1 MKSIVKKDF
10 YFDLPEE
17 RIAKFPLS
25 KRDESKL
32 LVFQNG
38 EIQQD
43 SFKQIAEYIDSNTLL
58 VMNNAKVI
66 PARLYFNRDSGALI
80 EVLLL
85 EPILPGN
92 YEEIFNA
99 TGRVQWKCII
109 GNSKKWKDGEL
120 IHLTNHPELL
130 TAKLISRDQRIVELT
145 WSCAENFS
153 DLLDKIGELP
163 LPPYLNRSTEDA
175 DYQTYQT
182 VFAKKAGSVAAPT
195 AGLHFTDEVFD
206 LLYEKNIQ
214 TAEVTLHV
222 GAGTFLPVKAEN
234 VLDHEMHLEY
244 FEIELGALE
253 QLLASEKR
261 VAVGTTT
268 LRVLESLYWIGI
280 QIGNNNTN
288 FHVQK
293 LEPYEVEAHLSY
305 DDALQL
311 IAEYMVYNGL
321 TRLQASTE
329 ILILPHYTPRSI
341 NALITN
347 FHLPESTLLMLIAS
361 IVCDEWKQIYKYA
374 LENDFRFLSYGDSS
388 LLFVE

>member
-120 IHLTNHPELL
+120 IHLANHPELL

-153 DLLDKIGELP
+153 DLLDKIG
-163 LPPYLNRSTEDA
+163 
-175 DYQTYQT
+175 
-182 VFAKKAGSVAAPT
+182 
-195 AGLHFTDEVFD
+195 
-206 LLYEKNIQ
+206 
-214 TAEVTLHV
+214 
-222 GAGTFLPVKAEN
+222 
-234 VLDHEMHLEY
+234 
-244 FEIELGALE
+244 
-253 QLLASEKR
+253 
-261 VAVGTTT
+261 
-268 LRVLESLYWIGI
+268 
-280 QIGNNNTN
+280 
-288 FHVQK
+288 
-293 LEPYEVEAHLSY
+293 
-305 DDALQL
+305 
-311 IAEYMVYNGL
+311 
-321 TRLQASTE
+321 
-329 ILILPHYTPRSI
+329 
-341 NALITN
+341 
-347 FHLPESTLLMLIAS
+347 
-361 IVCDEWKQIYKYA
+361 
-374 LENDFRFLSYGDSS
+374 
-388 LLFVE
+388 

>member
-361 IVCDEWKQIYKYA
+361 IVCDDWKQIYKYA